1 MSTNWHNDPHV
12 YKAVPQTGVCECGR
26 VEHHTFHGGLNKV
39 PVNEP
44 HQYMSDISSP
54 GCMCGEGVNAMVHS
68 GGSNRCWC
76 CIDDGQRNRSFS
88 FGACAL
94 CEHDITEHAMP
105 IGVVRTT
112 GVAFTDPDHPTGETG
127 DAVAFIEALTGV
139 TLNERQRA
147 VLAWF
152 YKGHHCGERHE

>member
-44 HQYMSDISSP
+44 HQYMSDPDSP
-54 GCMCGEGVNAMVHS
+54 GCMCGKEMNNLIHS
-68 GGSNRCWC
+68 TAADCWC
-76 CIDDGQRNRSFS
+76 CMDDGERHRSFH
-88 FGACAL
+88 FGACTL

-105 IGVVRTT
+105 VAPAEFVDPAT
-112 GVAFTDPDHPTGETG
+112 GDHR

-139 TLNERQRA
+139 TLNSWQRD

-152 YKGHHCGERHE
+152 HKGHHCGERHDA